1 MKARFRLFQ
10 GRAIMAIKLNCYSV
24 LLLTVLTTLAGCQT
38 TAPLLSQDII
48 QDENT
53 MTMKA
58 EDTDSDGDGVLDAID
73 ECPETPL
80 HIVVDAKGC
89 PVIIEGDEA
98 LEMAFSG
105 FFPKMSRQLPT
116 IYDSEFSKIAEKL
129 REYPKANIF
138 VFGHVAPNEPHKDS
152 LSRNRALIIKNML
165 VLNYDIAA
173 ERISTYDCLNKILDI
188 DTGSIDSNFKALTL
202 KDIESKQSRAT
213 LMASSEVD
221 DLMNLEYIS
230 YTKKYGE
237 YAKHCEQF
245 E

>member
-1 MKARFRLFQ
+1 M
-10 GRAIMAIKLNCYSV
+10 IIKKCSSFFLIALS
-24 LLLTVLTTLAGCQT
+24 LSLAGCQT
-38 TAPLLSQDII
+38 TKIVPLETTP
-48 QDENT
+48 QDENIR
-53 MTMKA
+53 TMKA
-58 EDTDSDGDGVLDAID
+58 EDTDSDSDGVLDAID

-105 FFPKMSRQLPT
+105 FFPKMSSQLPT

-129 REYPKANIF
+129 REYTKANIF
-138 VFGHVAPNEPHKDS
+138 VFGHVAPNEPNNDS
-152 LSRNRALIIKNML
+152 LSRNRALTIKNTL
-165 VLNYDIAA
+165 VINYNLAA
-173 ERISTYDCLNKILDI
+173 ERISTYDCSNKIL
-188 DTGSIDSNFKALTL
+188 DTGSIDRNFKALTL

-213 LMASSEVD
+213 LMASSEVT